1 MLTSFIFDLDG
12 VIVFTDRYH
21 YLGWKQ
27 LADEEGWRFDET
39 LNHQLRG
46 VSRMRSLE
54 IILEH
59 NGLRFSEEEKK
70 AFTDRKNGYYQ
81 SLLDSIG
88 PDDLYPGAIDFVKQV
103 RARDVRTALGSSSR
117 NAQRVLEALQ
127 IDALFEAV
135 VTGHDL
141 TRTKP
146 DPQIFQL
153 CAERLGGVAPA
164 ECVVFEDAESGIA
177 AALAAGMHAVGVGD
191 AEQLPNADQV
201 ITDYAEIDLD
211 TLIATGRIR

>member
-59 NGLRFSEEEKK
+59 NGLQFSDEQKK

-81 SLLDSIG
+81 SLLDSISAE
-88 PDDLYPGAIDFVKQV
+88 DLYPGAVDFVEQV
-103 RARDVRTALGSSSR
+103 RARGVRTALGSSSR
-117 NAQRVLEALQ
+117 NAQRVLEVLE
-127 IDALFEAV
+127 IDVLFEAV

-141 TRTKP
+141 TRSKP

-153 CAERLGGVAPA
+153 CAERLGGVSPDQ
-164 ECVVFEDAESGIA
+164 CVVFEDAESGVA

-191 AEQLPNADQV
+191 AKQLPNAEQV
-201 ITDYAEIDLD
+201 ISDYSEINLE